1 MKSLVLMSTIVVIF
15 ISDFYRKNNKIT
27 LFEYPILILFA
38 VLGMLVMISSNDLII
53 LYISL
58 ELQSL
63 SLYVLVTIK
72 RDSSKAAEAGLKYFI
87 LGSLASAIL
96 LYGFSL
102 IYANTGHTNFINISQ
117 SIAGSS
123 ELSIGLILGIIF
135 VLSGMAFKLSAAPFH
150 MWTPDV
156 YEGSPSS
163 VTTFLV
169 AAPKI
174 AAITIIIRL
183 VNEPFIGALF
193 IWQQILV
200 AIAVFSM
207 AIGAFTAL
215 KQNNLKRLLAY
226 STIGNI
232 GYILIGVVASS
243 EFGIISSILYITL
256 YVVMSLG
263 AFAFIMSLRREEEQI
278 NNIDN
283 LAGFSK
289 SHPLIAIIISII
301 LLSMAGIPP
310 LGGFIGKF
318 YIFLAAIESG
328 YAYLAIIGVIFSV
341 ISAFYYLKII
351 KVMYFDDLSESLSL
365 VIDKKLLITMVFSAL
380 FMVLFLLFAKSFIN
394 LITGS
399 VGFVV

>member
-1 MKSLVLMSTIVVIF
+1 MKALVLISSAIVIF
-15 ISDFYRKNNKIT
+15 ISDFYRKKNNIS
-27 LFEYPILILFA
+27 LFEYPILMLFA
-38 VLGMLVMISSNDLII
+38 ILGMLIMISSNDLII

-63 SLYVLVTIK
+63 SLYVLVAIK

-87 LGSLASAIL
+87 LGSLASAII

-102 IYANTGHTNFINISQ
+102 IYANTGYTNFNDISKA
-117 SIAGSS
+117 IENFA
-123 ELSIGLILGIIF
+123 ELPIGLILGIIF
-135 VLSGMAFKLSAAPFH
+135 TLSGMAFKLSAAPFH

-183 VNEPFIGALF
+183 VNEPFIGALYV
-193 IWQQILV
+193 WQQILI
-200 AIAVFSM
+200 AIAILSM

-232 GYILIGVVASS
+232 GYILIGVIASS
-243 EFGIISSILYITL
+243 EFGIIASVLFISL

-263 AFAFIMSLRREEEQI
+263 AFAFIMSLRREDEQI
-278 NNIDN
+278 INIDS
-283 LAGFSK
+283 LSGFSK
-289 SHPLIAIIISII
+289 SHPLIAVLISII
-301 LLSMAGIPP
+301 LLSMAGLPP
-310 LGGFIGKF
+310 LGGFVGKL
-318 YIFLAAIESG
+318 YVFLAAIESG
-328 YAYLAIIGVIFSV
+328 LTYLAFIGVIFSV
-341 ISAFYYLKII
+341 VSAYYYLKII
-351 KVMYFDDLSESLSL
+351 KVMYFDELSESLSL
-365 VIDKKLLITMVFSAL
+365 VIDKKLLATMVLSAL
-380 FMVLFLLFAKSFIN
+380 FMLTFLFFAKNIIGMISN
-394 LITGS
+394 S
-399 VGFVV
+399 VSSIV